1 MKVPCEATN
10 DSLPLSCLNLTEF
23 SVPYIMQAL
32 LPNCEN
38 GSWTSINVAWIAA
51 FYVHTSVFSV
61 LFLLLGIACIVFL
74 CKRHLAQRFKARTFV
89 AIDVALA
96 ILGFSKVLFYIL
108 DPWGVSGYCTHM
120 ACMVISRLLFA
131 VGFPSLTATYT
142 LVFLTLW
149 HSAQMRLGRACVQQW
164 RVIIPLCF
172 IHYIVAIV
180 FELIGAFGGIY
191 PILFLLISCE
201 VVFALWGLFVC
212 ATFLVAGI
220 RLLRSVGKSARQSSI
235 VSRDIVTLD
244 KNSRSRSTM
253 RLKQKKQHK
262 QAIRKVAIVTYTAA
276 ILGALYSLLN
286 LVSLIMLC
294 LTLFGEC
301 PSINDQ
307 PSQSADLWLALKYVG
322 TGLELCM
329 AVLLLYS
336 INDIRPVVVF
346 FQYIVYYII
355 YCGHISDENSGL
367 AKRRSKLFSYEYS
380 SDHESTKAT
389 TASFSS
395 PVLTRKGIHIL
406 SKKMSPPPT
415 RQELSSFTK
424 ESSEELSDKSEC
436 CYPDG
441 TAENKTTNSNA
452 TFTLHENNEQDH
464 LPDRVEE
471 KANEQGQNNSIDAS
485 QSNTHTRQQYN
496 GMPSNYIID
505 STNEVGSCDILN
517 SWNRTKANQ
526 VTFETTD
533 HDCLTNKETTKLS
546 NGSINKFIQD
556 LEGDPKDLDHKL

>member
-1 MKVPCEATN
+1 MELDCEAAN
-10 DSLPLSCLNLTEF
+10 DSLPLSCLNLTDF
-23 SVPYIMQAL
+23 SVPSIMQAL
-32 LPNCEN
+32 LPNCKK
-38 GSWTSINVAWIAA
+38 GSWTSVNVAWIAA
-51 FYVHTSVFSV
+51 FYVHISVFSV
-61 LFLLLGIACIVFL
+61 LFLLLGVACIVFL
-74 CKRHLAQRFKARTFV
+74 CKRHLAQRFKARTFI

-108 DPWGVSGYCTHM
+108 DPWGGSGYCTHM

-180 FELIGAFGGIY
+180 FELIGAFAGTY
-191 PILFLLISCE
+191 SVLFLLISCE
-201 VVFALWGLFVC
+201 AIFAIWGLFVC

-220 RLLRSVGKSARQSSI
+220 RLLRSVGKSARQSSV
-235 VSRDIVTLD
+235 VSRDVVTLN
-244 KNSRSRSTM
+244 KNSQSRSTM
-253 RLKQKKQHK
+253 RLRQKKQHK
-262 QAIRKVAIVTYTAA
+262 QAIRKVGIVTYTAA

-286 LVSLIMLC
+286 IVSLIMLC
-294 LTLFGEC
+294 MTLFGEC

-307 PSQSADLWLALKYVG
+307 PTQSADLWLALKYVG
-322 TGLELCM
+322 TGLEFCM
-329 AVLLLYS
+329 AILLLYS

-355 YCGHISDENSGL
+355 YCGRISDENNGL

-380 SDHESTKAT
+380 SDHESTKVT
-389 TASFSS
+389 TGSFSS
-395 PVLTRKGIHIL
+395 LTLTRKNIHIL

-415 RQELSSFTK
+415 KQELSSFTK

-441 TAENKTTNSNA
+441 TTENKTTNPNTA
-452 TFTLHENNEQDH
+452 FTLHENNEQDE
-464 LPDRVEE
+464 LPDRVEV
-471 KANEQGQNNSIDAS
+471 KANEEGQNNAIDAS
-485 QSNTHTRQQYN
+485 HNNNTHTRQQYN

-505 STNEVGSCDILN
+505 STNEVGSSDMLN
-517 SWNRTKANQ
+517 FWNSTKVNE

-533 HDCLTNKETTKLS
+533 HDCLTNKETTKYQ
-546 NGSINKFIQD
+546 ITQ
-556 LEGDPKDLDHKL
+556 